1 MTTSHVAENT
11 EPTGPALLP
20 SDKGWPSLPDR
31 GHKGHISPSQIWSWH
46 DLGPEIHQT
55 STLSLQVNSPPP
67 ALMALHSGFP
77 PSGKKQ
83 NILFGFLF
91 QHWSEKCFQPSA

>member
-31 GHKGHISPSQIWSWH
+31 CHKGHISPSQIWSWH

-67 ALMALHSGFP
+67 ALIPTLLPTMQSPESGLWVHLGVTT
-77 PSGKKQ
+77 SGS
-83 NILFGFLF
+83 GG
-91 QHWSEKCFQPSA
+91 SS